1 MTRLRNNSANVV
13 EPDTSD
19 SDTSFSHSKQI
30 DDDTRDDT
38 RDDDDDEIEIVLPR
52 NVSNEIPRSSVF
64 RRVSTEVVPAPP
76 PVEEQQ
82 QQRKVSG
89 DKPRKVTFDSSPTSA
104 KKTVVAA
111 KGILKKPEPAPAQGP
126 AQGPYAVMLPLT
138 PTQVL
143 NQEPMASTS
152 AVASA
157 ATENNSDQS
166 SRGSTR
172 PHRLHLPRR
181 PSRSSTLDSVMGNVQ
196 VAEVAQA
203 GKPRQVVVE
212 SSSSE
217 CSSPVGSTSTLAKEI
232 ARELVKEVKLL
243 QPEPV
248 LPPRP
253 PDSPPA
259 LSLDTP
265 AESSPVLVQV
275 HRPGRLGVRRRQQ
288 AWRQRR
294 VVRKAVETGA
304 YVDKVVDEVNARARE
319 PPHPTVEPVSGS
331 ESSTTR
337 PEAPSFYWDPSGAF
351 EFYTSTQ
358 WWDQLRDRANSAD
371 GGSRSYRKQ
380 LFLTVDGAALWLYAS
395 VTGCVTRVRSRCESV
410 MGLASRLQARFGWS
424 SDGGA
429 VPA

>member
-19 SDTSFSHSKQI
+19 SDGSFSHSKQI
-30 DDDTRDDT
+30 DDDT

-82 QQRKVSG
+82 RKVSG
-89 DKPRKVTFDSSPTSA
+89 DKPRKVTFDSSPTSG
-104 KKTVVAA
+104 KKTVVAG
-111 KGILKKPEPAPAQGP
+111 KGILKKPEA
-126 AQGPYAVMLPLT
+126 GPYAVMLPLT
-138 PTQVL
+138 PTHVL
-143 NQEPMASTS
+143 NQEPVASTS
-152 AVASA
+152 TAAVN
-157 ATENNSDQS
+157 NNSEQS
-166 SRGSTR
+166 SKAPSR

-181 PSRSSTLDSVMGNVQ
+181 SSRSSTVESVMSTAQ

-203 GKPRQVVVE
+203 AKPRQVVVE

-217 CSSPVGSTSTLAKEI
+217 CSSPVGNTSTLAKEI
-232 ARELVKEVKLL
+232 ARELAKEVKLL

-259 LSLDTP
+259 FSLDTP
-265 AESSPVLVQV
+265 ADSSPVLAQV

-294 VVRKAVETGA
+294 GVRKAVETEA
-304 YVDKVVDEVNARARE
+304 YVDKVVEEVNAQPSE
-319 PPHPTVEPVSGS
+319 PKTPTVEPVLGS
-331 ESSTTR
+331 ESSAR

-358 WWDQLRDRANSAD
+358 WWDHLRARANSAN
-371 GGSRSYRKQ
+371 GGSRSFRKQ
-380 LFLTVDGAALWLYAS
+380 LFLNVDGAALWLYAS
-395 VTGCVTRVRSRCESV
+395 VTGCVTRIRSRCESV
-410 MGLASRLQARFGWS
+410 MGLASRVQAQFGWS

>member
-19 SDTSFSHSKQI
+19 SEGSFSHSKQI
-30 DDDTRDDT
+30 DDDTRDD
-38 RDDDDDEIEIVLPR
+38 DDDDIEIVLPR
-52 NVSNEIPRSSVF
+52 NVSNEIPRSYVF
-64 RRVSTEVVPAPP
+64 RRVSTEVVPAPA
-76 PVEEQQ
+76 PVEEQ

-89 DKPRKVTFDSSPTSA
+89 DKPRKVTFDSSPTST
-104 KKTVVAA
+104 KKTAVAP
-111 KGILKKPEPAPAQGP
+111 KGILKKPEP
-126 AQGPYAVMLPLT
+126 GPYAVMLPLT

-143 NQEPMASTS
+143 NQEPVASTS
-152 AVASA
+152 TAVEKNS
-157 ATENNSDQS
+157 SDQS
-166 SRGSTR
+166 SKGPAR

-181 PSRSSTLDSVMGNVQ
+181 SSTLESVMSTAQ
-196 VAEVAQA
+196 VAEEAQA

-217 CSSPVGSTSTLAKEI
+217 CSSPVGNTSTLAKEI
-232 ARELVKEVKLL
+232 ARELVKEVKLI

-259 LSLDTP
+259 FSLDNP
-265 AESSPVLVQV
+265 AESSPALVQV
-275 HRPGRLGVRRRQQ
+275 HRPGRLGVRRRQK

-294 VVRKAVETGA
+294 VVRKAVETEA
-304 YVDKVVDEVNARARE
+304 YVDKVVDEVNAQASE
-319 PPHPTVEPVSGS
+319 PSDPTGEPVSGS
-331 ESSTTR
+331 ESSAR
-337 PEAPSFYWDPSGAF
+337 PEAPSFFWDPSGAF

-358 WWDQLRDRANSAD
+358 WWDHLRARANSAKD
-371 GGSRSYRKQ
+371 GSRSYRKQ
-380 LFLTVDGAALWLYAS
+380 LFLTVDGTALWLYTS
-395 VTGCVTRVRSRCESV
+395 VIGCVTRIRSRYESM
-410 MGLASRLQARFGWS
+410 MGLVSRVQAQFGWS